1 MDTEDIEDGELPS
14 SPEHENE
21 ETTTYNPLPRPEN
34 LNPSR
39 SSALRS
45 SREAENAAMLD
56 EDSMPGDGI
65 FQESD
70 NDSDSDFE
78 GQAAKRKYQR
88 AASGMD
94 VDKNDGGGDVFK
106 KMAAK
111 FQAERKA
118 ESKRNNVWGSILQ
131 EDALTSGLE
140 KFTRLS
146 EQFGN

>member
-1 MDTEDIEDGELPS
+1 MDAEDLEDGELPS
-14 SPEHENE
+14 SPENEDE

-56 EDSMPGDGI
+56 EDSMPSGGGI

-70 NDSDSDFE
+70 DSDSDFE
-78 GQAAKRKYQR
+78 GQAAKRKFQR

-131 EDALTSGLE
+131 EDALTSGI
-140 KFTRLS
+140 TA
-146 EQFGN
+146 